1 MRIPKTGESI
11 IGVVAQESFEP
22 PSAGVRHSFCTLLP
36 LLFRDGERTDRSQ
49 FPDNGLVWW
58 MLAPDAHR
66 IATPG
71 RVVSFT
77 LEPAKDLGRGK
88 SAYQARRDSVKL
100 VSPADAVEIL
110 TVPSGALTRESDL
123 VGAASCVADHPPCRM
138 VLVRWSGHLYGP
150 LQVVDHSERDLPG
163 SFSVSFANPA
173 RDRRVHRL
181 SDEGLE
187 AERFRRDREFA
198 AEISLNAKAREQS
211 DKVATCRYE
220 VIPAEVYER
229 LVRGAEQVHVESD
242 AELLSRAAKDLLG
255 WNRKQRSELK
265 SLLDALANELSGR
278 EPTTDVAAVK
288 EVLGRTRSVLTLGA
302 EAGAEIAAAL
312 IDSGVIDA
320 QVEEGIAGRHRQYVD
335 DHAAAVAADI
345 EKKVAEKRGALD
357 ELRRHNDE
365 LAAEIESRTRE
376 AKDRLDREIDAER
389 ARHRAKLEA
398 ERAAFDQEKKRLDR
412 QRQAG
417 MKRLKSVTD
426 RFAAARDEV
435 MDDVLTLAPLLH
447 GAGLLPGAASAAPAA
462 TGDAAAVSAVS
473 APPADGPAFDLR
485 PYLSRPLPRAS
496 LAETEFF
503 ERFERHVRE
512 SGYVYRRKDLAAF
525 HVSVKISD
533 LTVLGGVSGTGKSS
547 LPRLYAQA
555 LAGEAGG
562 GEDRYRMVGVNPS
575 WLDAGDLLGRV
586 NVLDARFLP
595 SDSGLYDLLIHAHEE
610 WRDRAADSGV
620 YVVCLDEMNL
630 AQVEHYFSPFLQVLE
645 LPPGRRRLRCFAR
658 EAVSPGSRFAA
669 WAELDLPPTLRF
681 AGTVNFDETTR
692 PLSLRVLDR
701 VNLIRLR
708 PGPLAQLDLSDAR
721 PAAAPVAGPPVTG
734 RVFETWRA
742 SGQPGP
748 VADLLD
754 ELRGPLEA
762 LGCPLNP
769 RRYRALCRFLAS
781 APRDLLTPDEA
792 LDLQITQRLLPQIRG
807 LFRSE
812 ARQAVEALLALL
824 RKRGDRYAESIRVLE
839 ELSGGEDALG

>member
-11 IGVVAQESFEP
+11 IGVVAQQPFEP
-22 PSAGVRHSFCTLLP
+22 SSTGVRFSFCTLQP
-36 LLFRDGERTDRSQ
+36 LLFKDGERTERKQ

-66 IATPG
+66 FATPG
-71 RVVSFT
+71 RLVSFV
-77 LEPAKDLGRGK
+77 LEPAKEHREGK
-88 SAYQARRDSVKL
+88 SVYQARRDSVKP
-100 VSPADAVEIL
+100 VAQADAVEIL
-110 TVPSGALTRESDL
+110 TVPSGSLARESDL

-163 SFSVSFANPA
+163 AFSVGFANPA
-173 RDRRVHRL
+173 ADRRVHRL

-187 AERFRRDREFA
+187 SERFRRDREFE
-198 AEISLNAKAREQS
+198 AEISLDAMAREQS
-211 DKVATCRYE
+211 DKPFTCRYE
-220 VIPAEVYER
+220 LVPAEVYER
-229 LVRGAEQVHVESD
+229 LARGAEQVHVESD
-242 AELLSRAAKDLLG
+242 AEMLSRAAKELLG
-255 WNRKQRSELK
+255 WNRKQRSEFK
-265 SLLDALANELSGR
+265 SLLDAFANELSGR
-278 EPTTDVAAVK
+278 EPTADVAAVK
-288 EVLGRTRSVLTLGA
+288 EVLRRTRSVLARNTEAGDEIA
-302 EAGAEIAAAL
+302 EALLKSGAVDDRVEA
-312 IDSGVIDA
+312 GIDA
-320 QVEEGIAGRHRQYVD
+320 RHGQYLD
-335 DHAAAVAADI
+335 DHAAAVAAEI
-345 EKKVAEKRGALD
+345 ENRVAEKRREHD
-357 ELRRHNDE
+357 ELLRQNDE
-365 LAAEIESRTRE
+365 LAAKIESQERE
-376 AKDRLDREIDAER
+376 AEERLNREMSEKQ
-389 ARHRAKLEA
+389 ARHRAKMEA
-398 ERAAFDQEKKRLDR
+398 QRAALDKKEKLLERL
-412 QRQAG
+412 QQAG
-417 MKRLKSVTD
+417 MKRLKSATD
-426 RFAAARDEV
+426 RFAEARDEV

-447 GAGLLPGAASAAPAA
+447 GAGLLPGAASAAPA
-462 TGDAAAVSAVS
+462 GDAAVS
-473 APPADGPAFDLR
+473 APPAADGPAFALR

-555 LAGEAGG
+555 LAGETGG
-562 GEDRYRMVGVNPS
+562 GDDRYRMVGVNPS

-610 WRDRAADSGV
+610 WRDRGADSGV

-645 LPPGRRRLRCFAR
+645 LPPDRRRLRCFAR

-681 AGTVNFDETTR
+681 VGTVNFDETTR

-701 VNLIRLR
+701 VNLIELWS
-708 PGPLAQLDLSDAR
+708 GPLAQLDLSDAR

-781 APRDLLTPDEA
+781 APRDLLTPDDA

-812 ARQAVEALLALL
+812 ARQAVDALLALL
-824 RKRGDRYAESIRVLE
+824 RKRGDRYAESVRALE
-839 ELSGGEDALG
+839 EKLSGGEDALG